1 MIHFA
6 LTNLTN
12 SSKLIL
18 KVVVSNGRTTQKDL
32 LENTA
37 LAPRTIRYAL
47 SRLKE
52 LGLLKEAVSL
62 DDTRKRI
69 YWLNEERRDLCPGYT

>member
-6 LTNLTN
+6 LTN
-12 SSKLIL
+12 SSKLVLEI
-18 KVVVSNGRTTQKDL
+18 VASNGRTTQKYL

-52 LGLLKEAVSL
+52 LDFLKEAISL
-62 DDTRKRI
+62 DDTRKKI
-69 YWLNEERRDLCPGYT
+69 YWLNEERRYLCPGYT